1 MAILCKY
8 PFTDTP
14 GIIFHQ
20 ISGYHMAQS
29 GWHIKLTIVSCK
41 WLSQDLNSQMSSSKI
56 CTGLERWWETK
67 EKKKWKEREVG
78 ERKMM
83 KKIDRDLSIMT
94 ISAFLPVRKPFFP
107 KSRILCTPLFHGSQ
121 TIKGWGDFRDGKMNI
136 QRKCDILSEC
146 YSNIRINIYI
156 TKACPEKN
164 YPQGK
169 NGKNKQCDLKKG
181 ACWNRGWAMEARG
194 VLEITD

>member
-1 MAILCKY
+1 MY
-8 PFTDTP
+8 RD
-14 GIIFHQ
+14 GE
-20 ISGYHMAQS
+20 SG
-29 GWHIKLTIVSCK
+29 KLSTSTAGNVASK

-136 QRKCDILSEC
+136 QRKCDLSSSRHEGQRWERFQSCCACTTCGFCASFYMLPHRIL
-146 YSNIRINIYI
+146 
-156 TKACPEKN
+156 TCPSFAVPIQHK
-164 YPQGK
+164 
-169 NGKNKQCDLKKG
+169 
-181 ACWNRGWAMEARG
+181 EARFQN
-194 VLEITD
+194 VN